1 MIRIA
6 HIGYGYWGKNLA
18 RNFAEIGALAAIVDP
33 YALAAEAGSAA
44 LNVPARSFDEV
55 LADAS
60 IDGISIAS
68 PAEQHFEHASAALN
82 ADKHVFVEKPLAL
95 DVKHAESL
103 CALAKSRGRVLM
115 VGHLLQYHP
124 VFSTL
129 RDMNDQGIFGKIRYI
144 YSNRMSL
151 GKFRS
156 EENVLWSFAPH
167 DFSMI
172 LALLGEEPNNI
183 TAQGCASFNLEIADM
198 VTVQMAFPSGVK
210 AHVQVSWMH
219 PFKEQRLVLIGEKA
233 MAVFEDSNADWTQKL
248 AIYNHK
254 FDATGPAIL
263 PIKSE
268 PSYVDVPRSEPL
280 KNECQHFV
288 DCINSDCDPLTGGE
302 EGLSVL
308 KVLSRAERA
317 LSTSLT
323 SRA

>member
-33 YALAAEAGSAA
+33 YAPAAEAGSAA
-44 LNVPARSFDEV
+44 LGVPSRSFEEV
-55 LADAS
+55 LADS
-60 IDGISIAS
+60 GIDAVSIAS

-95 DVKHAESL
+95 DIEHAESL
-103 CALAKSRGRVLM
+103 LNLAKARGRVLM

-124 VFSTL
+124 VFSAL
-129 RDMNDQGIFGKIRYI
+129 RDMNSQGVFGKLRYV
-144 YSNRMSL
+144 YSNRLSL

-167 DFSMI
+167 DLSMI
-172 LALLGEEPNNI
+172 LALVGEEPDTV
-183 TAQGCASFNLEIADM
+183 TAQGCASFNPEVADM

-248 AIYNHK
+248 AIYKHT
-254 FDATGPAIL
+254 FDTNGVAAI
-263 PIKSE
+263 PTKSE
-268 PSYVDVPRSEPL
+268 PTYVDVPKSEPL
-280 KNECQHFV
+280 RSECQHFI
-288 DCINSDCDPLTGGE
+288 DSINSGHPPLTSGD

-308 KVLSRAERA
+308 KVLSRAENA
-317 LSTSLT
+317 LSISP
-323 SRA
+323 AQ